1 MAINN
6 SRSMNKDMRQGALD
20 GAYKSLTPSR
30 GGDVE
35 QAFVKKRMTV
45 LEQGTYPTMH
55 GFTDRNPLAEVAEP
69 YLH

>member
-6 SRSMNKDMRQGALD
+6 SRSMNEDMRQGALD
-20 GAYKSLTPSR
+20 GAYTSLTPDR

-45 LEQGTYPTMH
+45 LEQGTYPVMH

>member
-6 SRSMNKDMRQGALD
+6 SRSMNDDMRKGALD
-20 GAYKSLTPSR
+20 GSYKSLTPSR

-35 QAFVKKRMTV
+35 EAFTKKRMAV
-45 LEQGTYPTMH
+45 LEQNTYPAMH
-55 GFTDRNPLAEVAEP
+55 GFTDRNPLAEIAEP

>member
-6 SRSMNKDMRQGALD
+6 SRSMNEDLRKGALD
-20 GAYKSLTPSR
+20 GSYKSLTPGR

-35 QAFVKKRMTV
+35 EAAVKKRMAV
-45 LEQGTYPTMH
+45 LEQNTYPTMH
-55 GFTDRNPLAEVAEP
+55 GFTDRNPLAELAEP

>member
-6 SRSMNKDMRQGALD
+6 SRSMNEDLRQGALD
-20 GAYKSLTPSR
+20 GAYKSLTPGR

-45 LEQGTYPTMH
+45 LEQGTYPAMH